1 MHLKPLYCLEK
12 KIQSELNWMKKGKI
26 AYENVKHVVSEEQ
39 EIFPRPGVKDTQE
52 SSNNLKVIFISF
64 ILIVDCEALIIYMN
78 YQKKELLPSHDT
90 CVKCYAESN

>member
-1 MHLKPLYCLEK
+1 MDE
-12 KIQSELNWMKKGKI
+12 EGKTYSYI

-52 SSNNLKVIFISF
+52 GSNNLKVIFISF
-64 ILIVDCEALIIYMN
+64 ILIVDSEALIIYMN
-78 YQKKELLPSHDT
+78 YQKKESLPSHDT